1 MKAEAGLCVLTLACS
16 ACRDSTQPAS
26 NQLAFITEPTDAIAG
41 AAIGPAIRVEIRD
54 PIGYRVPGAEPAVTL
69 SLGANPGGAVLAGT
83 TTRTAVS
90 GVATFS
96 DLRLDKAAAGY
107 TLSAMATSL
116 APATSVPFTVSAGAA
131 ARLGFVAQP
140 DTAEG
145 QVPFSP
151 AVQVAIEDAFGNV
164 VTDAGADVTV
174 ALFANP
180 AGAALSGVTTVR
192 AGNGVAKFDAL
203 SVALPG
209 DGFVLQA
216 SSVGLSSAPSARFS
230 VRITLVQQDA
240 GGLHTCAVTIARF
253 AYCWGNNVLGQLG
266 DGTTTQRETP
276 WPVTG
281 RLRFTQVSAGW
292 EHTCGVTIERVAY
305 CWGLDEFGQLG
316 DGSVVQRPEPAPVA
330 GSLSFAQVSA
340 GHDHSCGVTTG
351 NMAYCWGRNDLG
363 QLGDSTTVQR
373 ATPTSVAGGLSFGQV
388 SARIHT
394 CGVTTGNV
402 VYCWGRDVEGQLGDG
417 SPTYHRDSPTR
428 VAGNVSF
435 ALISTGDFHTCGLT
449 TGREAYCWGEGWS
462 PTPAPISGAL
472 SFAQLDA
479 GSHHT
484 CGVTSGNLAYCW
496 GDNVYG
502 QLGDGTTTAR
512 AMPTPVTGGL
522 SFALLTAGNVH
533 TCGVT
538 TAKVAYCWGY
548 NSYGGLGDG
557 TTQHRFA
564 PVRVVQ

>member
-1 MKAEAGLCVLTLACS
+1 MKAEAGLCVLTLAWA
-16 ACRDSTQPAS
+16 ACGDATQPAS
-26 NQLAFITEPTDAIAG
+26 NQLAFISEPTDVVAG
-41 AAIGPAIRVEIRD
+41 ATFAPAIRVEIRD
-54 PIGYRVPGAEPAVTL
+54 AIGYRLPGAEPAVTV

-83 TTRTAVS
+83 TTRSAVS

-96 DLRLDKAAAGY
+96 DVRLAKAAAGY
-107 TLSAMATSL
+107 TLLATATSL
-116 APATSVPFTVSAGAA
+116 APATSVPFAVSPGAA
-131 ARLGFVAQP
+131 AQLGFVAQP

-145 QVPFSP
+145 QVPFSR
-151 AVQVAIEDAFGNV
+151 AVQVPIEHAYGNV
-164 VTDAGADVTV
+164 VTDAAADVTV

-180 AGAALSGVTTVR
+180 SGAALSGTATVR

-203 SVALPG
+203 RVALPG

-240 GGLHTCAVTIARF
+240 GGLHTCAVTIAGF
-253 AYCWGNNVLGQLG
+253 AYCWGNNV
-266 DGTTTQRETP
+266 
-276 WPVTG
+276 
-281 RLRFTQVSAGW
+281 
-292 EHTCGVTIERVAY
+292 
-305 CWGLDEFGQLG
+305 
-316 DGSVVQRPEPAPVA
+316 
-330 GSLSFAQVSA
+330 
-340 GHDHSCGVTTG
+340 
-351 NMAYCWGRNDLG
+351 LG

-479 GSHHT
+479 GSHDT

-512 AMPTPVTGGL
+512 AMPTLVTGGL

>member
-1 MKAEAGLCVLTLACS
+1 MKAEAGLCVLTLAWA
-16 ACRDSTQPAS
+16 ACGDATQPAS
-26 NQLAFITEPTDAIAG
+26 NQLAFISEPTDVVAG
-41 AAIGPAIRVEIRD
+41 ATFAPAIRVEIRD
-54 PIGYRVPGAEPAVTL
+54 AIGYRLPGAEPAVTV

-107 TLSAMATSL
+107 TLSATATSL
-116 APATSVPFTVSAGAA
+116 ASATSVPFAVSPGAA
-131 ARLGFVAQP
+131 ARLGFLSQP
-140 DTAEG
+140 DTAEA
-145 QVPFSP
+145 QVPFGP

-164 VTDAGADVTV
+164 VTDAAADVTV
-174 ALFANP
+174 VLFANP
-180 AGAALSGVTTVR
+180 SGAALSGITTVG
-192 AGNGVAKFDAL
+192 AANGVAQFDAL

-209 DGFVLQA
+209 DGFVLRA
-216 SSVGLSSAPSARFS
+216 SSAGLSSAPSAPFS
-230 VRITLVQQDA
+230 VRLTFVLESA
-240 GGLHTCAVTIARF
+240 GGLHTCAVTIAGF

-276 WPVTG
+276 APVAGT
-281 RLRFTQVSAGW
+281 LRFTQVSAGW
-292 EHTCGVTIERVAY
+292 EHSCGVTIESVAY

-316 DGSVVQRPEPAPVA
+316 DGSVVQRPDPTPVA

-363 QLGDSTTVQR
+363 QLGDSTTSQR
-373 ATPTSVAGGLSFGQV
+373 GTPTSVAGGLSFRQV
-388 SARIHT
+388 SATIHT
-394 CGVTTGNV
+394 CGVTTANL

-417 SPTYHRDSPTR
+417 MPTYHRDSPTR
-428 VAGNVSF
+428 VAGNLSF

-449 TGREAYCWGEGWS
+449 TGTEAYCWGEGSS

-472 SFAQLDA
+472 RFAQLDA
-479 GSHHT
+479 GSRHT
-484 CGVTSGNLAYCW
+484 CAVTTGYLAYCW
-496 GDNVYG
+496 GDNIYG
-502 QLGDGTTTAR
+502 QLGDGTTAGGGV
-512 AMPTPVTGGL
+512 PTPVTGGL
-522 SFALLTAGNVH
+522 SFALVTAGNVH

-538 TAKVAYCWGY
+538 TGKVAYCWGY

-557 TTQHRFA
+557 TTQHRFV